1 MKSTKIILFGC
12 SLIITFGLL
21 LTACQKL
28 DRPALGELI
37 LDPPPPPLTIMGAQS
52 YWHFNGNTRD
62 TGQLKL
68 STTAIN
74 VSLVP
79 GVTEGQAAKIGTDG
93 GLVVRTIPNELKS
106 PGSFSVA
113 FWMNGVGPVQG
124 GAQGLF
130 AISKSTEFW
139 GNFEVFLEN
148 LNNGSEAFIK
158 IHMYNAGVASGNG
171 EQWTEVKIPGALD
184 KWTHI
189 AITYSAATSELTVY
203 ADGQPTSVNKKVLG
217 GGNYGPLVW
226 ENVTGLTIGTFAFEV
241 TPTLASHGAETWAKS
256 FNGALD
262 QFRIFTK
269 ALTPAEVAN
278 LHTNKL

>member
-1 MKSTKIILFGC
+1 MKSTKIILFGF
-12 SLIITFGLL
+12 SLVIMFGLL

-37 LDPPPPPLTIMGAQS
+37 LDPPPPPLTLLDSKS
-52 YWHFNGNTRD
+52 YWHFNGDTRD
-62 TGQLKL
+62 TGELRL
-68 STTAIN
+68 PTTATSI
-74 VSLVP
+74 SFVP
-79 GVTEGQAAKIGTDG
+79 GVTEGSAAQVGAG
-93 GLVVRTIPNELKS
+93 GSMVVRSVPDALKS
-106 PGSFSVA
+106 PGSFSIA

-171 EQWTEVKIPGALD
+171 EEWTEVKIPGALD

-189 AITYSAATSELTVY
+189 AITYNAATSELTVY
-203 ADGQPTSVNKKVLG
+203 ADGQPTTVNKKVLG

-226 ENVTGLTIGTFAFEV
+226 ENVTGLTLGTFAFQV
-241 TPTLASHGAETWAKS
+241 SPSLANHGAEGWAKS

>member
-1 MKSTKIILFGC
+1 MKSTKIILFGF
-12 SLIITFGLL
+12 SLVIMFGLL

-37 LDPPPPPLTIMGAQS
+37 LDPPPPPLTILDSKS
-52 YWHFNGNTRD
+52 YWYFNGDTRD
-62 TGQLKL
+62 TGELRL
-68 STTAIN
+68 PTSATSI
-74 VSLVP
+74 SFVP
-79 GVTEGQAAKIGTDG
+79 GVTEGEAAQVGPG
-93 GLVVRTIPNELKS
+93 GYMVVRNVPDALKS
-106 PGSFSVA
+106 PGSFSIA
-113 FWMNGVGPVQG
+113 FWMKGVGPVTG

-148 LNNGSEAFIK
+148 LDNGSEAFIK

-171 EQWTEVKIPGALD
+171 EEWTEVKIPGALD

-203 ADGQPTSVNKKVLG
+203 ADGAPTTVNKKVLG

-226 ENVTGLTIGTFAFEV
+226 ENVTGLVLGSFAFQV
-241 TPTLASHGAETWAKS
+241 SPTLANHGAEGWAKS